1 MAFAE
6 SFVIAGQVMV
16 AVLWWKRFQI
26 CEFCHD
32 IIEQI
37 QITASFFSQLKVFLK
52 RLERMISSIC

>member
-26 CEFCHD
+26 CEFCYD
-32 IIEQI
+32 IFEQI
-37 QITASFFSQLKVFLK
+37 QITASFLASLRSFLK